1 MSGHS
6 KWHNI
11 QQRKGV
17 NDAKRGKIFTKI
29 IKEITIAARS
39 GEDPTNNSALRSA
52 IQKAKDNNMPKK
64 NWENAIK
71 KASGKD
77 AALLMEITYEG
88 YGPGG
93 IAILIET
100 VTDNKNRTVGEVRS
114 ILSKRGGSMAE
125 TGAVGYLFKA
135 KGIVLV
141 NKEAIAEDSLMEI
154 VLDAGG
160 EDLVDI
166 GDMFEVSSDLENF
179 ESVKNSLAEKS
190 IEIVSSELS
199 KIPDNLIPVTGEAAL
214 KMVNLI
220 SALEDNDDVV
230 KVYSNSDFDEE
241 ELEKLLQ

>member
-29 IKEITIAARS
+29 IKEITIAART
-39 GEDPTNNSALRSA
+39 GPDPINNSALRSA

-114 ILSKRGGSMAE
+114 ILTKRGGRMAE

-135 KGIVLV
+135 KGIVMV
-141 NKEAIAEDSLMEI
+141 DKGSIEEDALMDI

-160 EDLVDI
+160 EDLVNLDKFYEI
-166 GDMFEVSSDLENF
+166 SSDLENF
-179 ESVKNSLAEKS
+179 ESVKNSLLEKS
-190 IEIVSSELS
+190 IETASASSFTI
-199 KIPDNLIPVTGEAAL
+199 KWV
-214 KMVNLI
+214 
-220 SALEDNDDVV
+220 
-230 KVYSNSDFDEE
+230 
-241 ELEKLLQ
+241 